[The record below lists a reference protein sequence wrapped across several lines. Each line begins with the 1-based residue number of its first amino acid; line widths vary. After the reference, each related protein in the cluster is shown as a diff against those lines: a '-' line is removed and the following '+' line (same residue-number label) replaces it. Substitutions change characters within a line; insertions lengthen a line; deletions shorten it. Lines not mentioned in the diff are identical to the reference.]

1 MKKEYDELVARA
13 PTVDG
18 KNADVKQEGAV
29 AGVKEES
36 HQMAQ
41 LWLKRRL
48 EAVLNVSQACFAHFS
63 TKEVKEEL
71 SAGYEKVSKYAGGVL
86 SV

>member
-1 MKKEYDELVARA
+1 
-13 PTVDG
+13 
-18 KNADVKQEGAV
+18 
-29 AGVKEES
+29 
-36 HQMAQ
+36 MAQ
-41 LWLKRRL
+41 SWLKRRL